1 MPIET
6 IHRTALKKKS
16 RKELWSGVDRR
27 LYHSRRRAESDGYK
41 SLRHVRCWI
50 GPAGSIMPPPV
61 YGISREDGRKKGE
74 GGKKQLVVIVGGLV
88 VDDVV
93 DEVVL

>member
-1 MPIET
+1 MNSAPIRAGNPQSWDVCT
-6 IHRTALKKKS
+6 HSLC
-16 RKELWSGVDRR
+16 DRR

-74 GGKKQLVVIVGGLV
+74 GGKKQLVIGGGRD
-88 VDDVV
+88 VDEVV